1 MVVCEKLKVIVLR
14 VDNKST
20 LIYCWSNKMAKKKII
35 ETVEKILLPFLKE
48 EGYSLYHLEFLKEG
62 RDRFLR
68 VYIDKTE
75 GPMGTE
81 NCEII
86 SKYLSSELDREDPIE
101 GNYYLEVSSPGLD
114 RPLVTEEH
122 FSRYNGEDIDLSLY
136 KQIDGQKIITGT
148 LVDADRENITIKLDG
163 EEKIFSRKDIA
174 KASLNVKI

>member
-1 MVVCEKLKVIVLR
+1 
-14 VDNKST
+14 
-20 LIYCWSNKMAKKKII
+20 
-35 ETVEKILLPFLKE
+35 
-48 EGYSLYHLEFLKEG
+48 
-62 RDRFLR
+62 
-68 VYIDKTE
+68 
-75 GPMGTE
+75 MGTE
-81 NCEII
+81 DCEII